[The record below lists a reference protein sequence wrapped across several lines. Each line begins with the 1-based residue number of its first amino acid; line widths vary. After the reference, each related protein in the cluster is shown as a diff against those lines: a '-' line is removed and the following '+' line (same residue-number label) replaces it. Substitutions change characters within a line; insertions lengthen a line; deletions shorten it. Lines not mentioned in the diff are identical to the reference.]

1 MPKLVRDG
9 IPGKIRAN
17 GEVPV
22 TRVLGDAEF
31 AEATRKKVAEE
42 AGELAGARDCGEIIS
57 EAADVLEAFDA
68 FLEAHCLSMAEVR
81 TFQERRRAEM
91 GGFSE
96 RVFLERV
103 DHV

>member
-1 MPKLVRDG
+1 
-9 IPGKIRAN
+9 
-17 GEVPV
+17 
-22 TRVLGDAEF
+22 
-31 AEATRKKVAEE
+31 
-42 AGELAGARDCGEIIS
+42 
-57 EAADVLEAFDA
+57 
-68 FLEAHCLSMAEVR
+68 MAEVR